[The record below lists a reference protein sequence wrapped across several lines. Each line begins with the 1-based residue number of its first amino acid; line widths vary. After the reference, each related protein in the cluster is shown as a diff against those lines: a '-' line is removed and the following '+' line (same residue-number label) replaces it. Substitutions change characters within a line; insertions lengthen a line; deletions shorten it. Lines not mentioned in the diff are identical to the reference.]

1 MALQGT
7 DLFVV
12 NRAGTSYK
20 VDYDTIKNALVYTLP
35 QATGTTLGGVKVGA
49 NLAIASDGTLSAN
62 LPGALV
68 YKGTIAATAAAPAS
82 PASGDVHIL
91 SSAGT
96 LAGATWGTLAGTS
109 VNAGDMLIYAGTS
122 WDHVGSAGGGA
133 AGVTS
138 VSVTAPITKGGTA
151 AVPLIGVADATAA
164 AKGVVQLADSAAV
177 TAGTAGR
184 VVDAAQLAAA
194 AVQYASS
201 AETKTGTV
209 TNKAVTPAAGKSAYM
224 PLDLTTLTALP

>member
-1 MALQGT
+1 MALQST

-20 VDYDTIKNALVYTLP
+20 VEYNVLKNDLTYTLP
-35 QATGTTLGGVKVGA
+35 TATGTTLGGVKVGA

-122 WDHVGSAGGGA
+122 WDHVGSTA
-133 AGVTS
+133 ATGGVTA
-138 VSVTAPITKGGTA
+138 VNVTAPITKGGTA
-151 AVPLIGVADATAA
+151 AAPLIGVADATAA
-164 AKGVVQLADSAAV
+164 AKGVVQLADAAAI
-177 TAGTAGR
+177 TAATAGR
-184 VVDAAQLAAA
+184 VVDAAQLDAAK
-194 AVQYASS
+194 AVYASA

-209 TNKAVTPAAGKSAYM
+209 TNKSVTPAGGKATYM
-224 PLDLTTLTALP
+224 PLDLTTLTTLP